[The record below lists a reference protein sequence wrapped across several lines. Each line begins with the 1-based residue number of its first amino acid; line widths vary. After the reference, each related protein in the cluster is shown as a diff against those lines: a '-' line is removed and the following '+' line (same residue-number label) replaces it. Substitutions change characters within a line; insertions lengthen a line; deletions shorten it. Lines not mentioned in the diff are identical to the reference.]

1 MSRNRSNVKFCKR
14 FQQYYQK
21 GMCDMGN
28 TLDVIVI
35 ALYFIA
41 VLGLGY
47 LGLRLN
53 RGAEDFLVAGRRL
66 GPFTFMSSMSATV
79 LGGIS
84 TIGGASLGYQYGIS
98 GAVLV
103 FMYSLAIIV
112 MGVVFSSRL
121 SRLGVYTLSE
131 TLGLRYGT
139 YSKRFSAITSTFY
152 LIMVAVSQL
161 LAIGTILHVLFDL
174 SPTISIL
181 IGWCVIMLYSGAGG
195 MLALTYTDV
204 LMFCVMTIG
213 VLFLLVPSGL
223 IDVGGLAQMKEVLPA
238 SYFSPIGIGVSTIV
252 AYFFIFFFGLLVD
265 QSLWQRTFTARS
277 ERVGRWGAVASG
289 IYCMIYGVGAAF
301 AGAIAKV
308 KYPNLENPDTA
319 FATLSMDVLP
329 SGLTGIVFAAALAAI
344 MSTASAMFVGSS
356 TTITNDLYHDF
367 TRQKY
372 DKIKMN
378 RIFLVL
384 VGIVVL
390 IISFA
395 ASSVVGA
402 VTIAGNI
409 LVSSIFFPIVGAV
422 FWDRA
427 TTPGALSAIIVGTAV
442 TITLMITHGLYA
454 NEPVIYGIITNL
466 VVFVVVSLLTPP
478 PPKEQIEE
486 WNRKMMEKKPNFSS
500 QTSSTN

>member
-1 MSRNRSNVKFCKR
+1 
-14 FQQYYQK
+14 
-21 GMCDMGN
+21 MGEN
-28 TLDVIVI
+28 LLDVIVI
-35 ALYFIA
+35 ALYFIF
-41 VLGLGY
+41 VLILGY
-47 LGLRLN
+47 VGLRLN

-66 GPFTFMSSMSATV
+66 GPFTFVSSLSATV

-112 MGVVFSSRL
+112 MGIVFSSRL

-139 YSKRFSAITSTFY
+139 YSKRFSAVTSTFY

-161 LAIGTILHVLFDL
+161 LAIGTILNVLFGL
-174 SPTISIL
+174 SPTVSIL
-181 IGWCVIMLYSGAGG
+181 IGWLVIMLYSGAGG

-204 LMFCVMTIG
+204 LMFIVMTVG
-213 VLFLLVPSGL
+213 VLVLLIPAGL
-223 IDVGGLAQMKEVLPA
+223 TDVGGLAQMKAVLPD
-238 SYFSPIGIGVSTIV
+238 SYFSPIGIGVSTII

-277 ERVGRWGAVASG
+277 EQVGRWGAVTAG

-308 KYPNLENPDTA
+308 KFPNLDNPDTA
-319 FATLSMDVLP
+319 FATLSTDVLP
-329 SGLTGIVFAAALAAI
+329 SGLTGIVFASALAAI

-367 TRQKY
+367 SSKKY

-378 RIFLVL
+378 RIFLTL
-384 VGIVVL
+384 IGIIVL
-390 IISFA
+390 IIAFLS
-395 ASSVVGA
+395 SSVVGA

-422 FWDRA
+422 FWNRA
-427 TTPGALSAIIVGTAV
+427 TTPGALSAMVVGTAV

-454 NEPVIYGIITNL
+454 NEPVIFGIITNL

-478 PPKEQIEE
+478 QSKEHLDE
-486 WNRKMMEKKPNFSS
+486 WNQKMMKKPDIVQAATANSEDK
-500 QTSSTN
+500 